1 MSKAILVM
9 DMPDKCGE
17 CEYFGF
23 KCKLTN
29 EKCNWYHED
38 GRPGHCLLSPLPKKD
53 NGNYFPDEWQDGYA
67 AGWNACLNK
76 ILDKGNRG

>member
-1 MSKAILVM
+1 MKMVDQGIV
-9 DMPDKCGE
+9 
-17 CEYFGF
+17 YYRHYQ
-23 KCKLTN
+23 N
-29 EKCNWYHED
+29 
-38 GRPGHCLLSPLPKKD
+38 KD